1 MIRLRKA
8 KPILLIAGG
17 GTAGH
22 LIPGLAVAEAL
33 VKAGWPR
40 EDIRFMGS
48 ERGVE
53 QLMVPQAGFHLTT
66 FQGRGYNRRQ
76 VSFQNLKNLLKLT
89 VGISKGVWSVY
100 RINPAAV
107 LCLGGYAALPA
118 SIGAVIKSTPLIIS
132 EQNAAASATNRLLA
146 RFAKVSAVPT
156 VGTGLVREVA
166 TGNPVREL
174 VHEAK
179 GNRNKTRTKRGWPE
193 SIQVVVIFGG
203 SLGATSLNSAVWAAS
218 DQIAERPNV
227 LFYHVVGERD
237 WEERPEIP
245 TENYVAVQYDHDL
258 PNSLGAADFAICR
271 AGGSTVA
278 ELQILQI
285 PCLLI
290 PLPFAPNNHQQR
302 NAEMLEKIG
311 TGKILQDAALDSVAL
326 ITEIDRGLGAD
337 PQQKKQLIDEKVPPN
352 AAKAVSE
359 LIVRHALEIPA
370 DLDRE
375 AFGSD

>member
-66 FQGRGYNRRQ
+66 FPGRGYNRRQ
-76 VSFQNLKNLLKLT
+76 VSFQNLKNLLKLI
-89 VGISKGVWSVY
+89 VGVSKGVWSVY

-118 SIGAVIKSTPLIIS
+118 SIGAVIKSTPLVIS

-179 GNRNKTRTKRGWPE
+179 GNRNRTRMKRGWPE
-193 SIQVVVIFGG
+193 STQVVVIFGG
-203 SLGATSLNSAVWAAS
+203 SLGATSLNRAVWEAS
-218 DQIAERPNV
+218 DQITERPNI

-245 TENYVAVQYDHDL
+245 AENYVAVQYDHDL

-311 TGKILQDAALDSVAL
+311 TGKILQDAAVDSVAL
-326 ITEIDRGLGAD
+326 ITEIDWVLGAD
-337 PQQKKQLIDEKVPPN
+337 PRRKKQLIDEKVPPN

-359 LIVRHALEIPA
+359 LIVKHALEIPA